1 MIESVPPPADPAAP
15 FVYRRRRTRVVRV
28 GDVGIGG
35 DEPIRVQSMTTPA
48 TTDIEATVAQAVRL
62 VEAGCEIVRITVPSK
77 ADAEALPAIRAGL
90 ARRGVRVPLV
100 ADIHFSPQAALL
112 SVPHVEKV
120 RVNPGNF
127 ADKKRFAQREYT
139 DAEYAAELARLEE
152 RFAPLVR
159 ACRNRGVALRI
170 GTNHGS
176 LSDRILNRHGDTP
189 LGMVESALEF
199 VRICRRLEFHEL
211 VLSMKSSNPMVAI
224 QAYRLLAERMAA
236 EDMDYPFHLG
246 VTEAG
251 DGEDGRVKSAIGI
264 GALLE
269 DGLGDTVRVSLTED
283 PVAEIP
289 VALALVRPFNERA
302 AAARSGTAAPE
313 IAPRRPPPDTRDP
326 LTYRRRSAAL
336 FPTGPVAAGA
346 EQPVRCETLIPAPP
360 DSDAAARALL
370 DALAGPGVPPETRTE
385 VLEVVLAD
393 PAQTPAFEAL
403 AALVAVRTPL
413 LGLAA
418 RVTAAFLQAET
429 RDHLSR
435 VLRAAQRLTLRVQA
449 PLTED
454 GLLKRGVG
462 LDLARAAGLPLCWIL
477 TPADGVGPVPAE
489 TAADLAVDLVERTRR
504 AGLESVAV
512 GLEPGFAGAH
522 AHAFRL
528 LAARLDAARLA
539 VPLVLVDIP
548 ARRGAD
554 PILGPAQTLGGLL
567 CDGLGDA
574 LRIETRDPAGRRATD
589 PAVLARDREL
599 AFTVL
604 QGSRLRIVRTEFISC
619 PSCGRTMFD
628 LEETTRRIKARTAH
642 LKGLKIAIMGC
653 VVNGPGEMADADFG
667 YVGWG
672 PGLIA
677 LFVGHRMVARDI
689 PMEAADE
696 RLVTLIREHGRWV
709 DPPA

>member
-1 MIESVPPPADPAAP
+1 
-15 FVYRRRRTRVVRV
+15 
-28 GDVGIGG
+28 
-35 DEPIRVQSMTTPA
+35 
-48 TTDIEATVAQAVRL
+48 
-62 VEAGCEIVRITVPSK
+62 
-77 ADAEALPAIRAGL
+77 
-90 ARRGVRVPLV
+90 
-100 ADIHFSPQAALL
+100 
-112 SVPHVEKV
+112 
-120 RVNPGNF
+120 
-127 ADKKRFAQREYT
+127 
-139 DAEYAAELARLEE
+139 
-152 RFAPLVR
+152 
-159 ACRNRGVALRI
+159 
-170 GTNHGS
+170 
-176 LSDRILNRHGDTP
+176 
-189 LGMVESALEF
+189 
-199 VRICRRLEFHEL
+199 
-211 VLSMKSSNPMVAI
+211 MKSSNPMVAI
-224 QAYRLLAERMAA
+224 HAYRLLADRMAA
-236 EDMDYPFHLG
+236 EGMDYPFHLG

-289 VALALVRPFNERA
+289 VAMALVRPFNERA
-302 AAARSGTAAPE
+302 AATHRGEPARDP
-313 IAPRRPPPDTRDP
+313 APRRPPPDPRDHHV
-326 LTYRRRSAAL
+326 YRRRTTAL

-346 EQPVRCETLIPAPP
+346 DQPVRCETLIPAPP
-360 DSDAAARALL
+360 VSPAAAGALL
-370 DALAGPGVPPETRTE
+370 DALVGGSVPPETRTE
-385 VLEVVLAD
+385 VLEIVLAD
-393 PAQTPAFEAL
+393 PDQTTAFEQ
-403 AALVAVRTPL
+403 VADLIARRAPG

-449 PLTED
+449 PLTAD
-454 GLLKRGVG
+454 GLLKRGLG

-477 TPADGVGPVPAE
+477 TPAPGDTPIAAE
-489 TAADLAVDLVERTRR
+489 AAADLAVDLVERTRR
-504 AGLESVAV
+504 AGLEAVAV
-512 GLEPGFAGAH
+512 GLEPGFAGSH
-522 AHAFRL
+522 AHACRL

-554 PILGPAQTLGGLL
+554 PVLGPAQTLGGLL

-574 LRIETRDPAGRRATD
+574 IRIETRDAADRRISEPAI
-589 PAVLARDREL
+589 LARDREL

-604 QGSRLRIVRTEFISC
+604 QGARLRMVRTEFISC

-677 LFVGHRMVARDI
+677 LFVGHQMVARDI
-689 PMEAADE
+689 PMQDADE